1 MRRSNHCPG
10 PSLDAWIKS
19 PYGCGSGAGS
29 PQPRSH
35 LLGTWH
41 PLCKFRKR
49 NGDKWPIWGRT
60 TKRTQGRRK
69 DNGVDSGT
77 RKGGPPALRGP
88 CSLAHCRG
96 ANNES
101 RPFVMI
107 PALVELGGHLG
118 TFRLLHQ
125 GLQRPLPYL
134 TGHHSTKVPPIRLV
148 VDHFHAHIKHGIGA
162 ARRR

>member
-1 MRRSNHCPG
+1 MRRSNPCPG

-49 NGDKWPIWGRT
+49 NGDKLPIWGRT

-69 DNGVDSGT
+69 DTGVDSGT
-77 RKGGPPALRGP
+77 RKGGATSP
-88 CSLAHCRG
+88 
-96 ANNES
+96 
-101 RPFVMI
+101 
-107 PALVELGGHLG
+107 
-118 TFRLLHQ
+118 T
-125 GLQRPLPYL
+125 RPLQPGPLQGSEQESTIRHDPSAGGAGRPSGYVSPSSSRTSAPL
-134 TGHHSTKVPPIRLV
+134 TLPHRPSQYKNSSNKVGPGPFPCTYQTWSRCR
-148 VDHFHAHIKHGIGA
+148 A
-162 ARRR
+162 